1 MPKKDTTSISYDAD
15 NFRSMGDENVVT
27 YAKEGSQ
34 NAVEYLLQKYR
45 PIVESKART
54 YFLVGADHEDIVQ
67 EGMIGLFKAI
77 RDFRKER
84 MLPFR
89 AFAELC
95 VSRQIFTAIKSATRQ
110 KHLLLNSYISLQ
122 STISDDDNEYSLIDT
137 LEEKSAYDPEDILI
151 GKQFSIELK
160 YEIDKHLS
168 TLEQKVLSH
177 HLDGRTYQEI
187 ANILNRRTKS
197 IDNALQRAKR
207 KIEKTIAAKIGVT
220 TNNHSH
226 F

>member
-1 MPKKDTTSISYDAD
+1 MTS
-15 NFRSMGDENVVT
+15 FRSDANTFKSIGDENVAV

-34 NAVEYLLQKYR
+34 KAVEYLLSKYR
-45 PIVESKART
+45 PIVEGKART

-77 RDFRKER
+77 RDYRKER
-84 MLPFR
+84 MLPFK

-122 STISDDDNEYSLIDT
+122 TTVTDDDSEYSLIDT
-137 LEEKSAYDPEDILI
+137 LEEKSASDPEDILI

-160 YEIDKHLS
+160 SEIDKNLS
-168 TLEQKVLSH
+168 ALEQTVLSY
-177 HLDGRTYQEI
+177 HLDGRSYQEI
-187 ANILNRRTKS
+187 ADILNRRTKS

-207 KIEKTIAAKIGVT
+207 KIEKTIAEKMGVAT
-220 TNNHSH
+220 SGGR
-226 F
+226 